1 MKRKT
6 YLVIALL
13 LLFVLVFFSIIAITA
28 RNNIVRKTENKVNQ
42 KIEEIMEE
50 VDVSKAYNENCLNA
64 DCNGEIWF
72 LIIPSLEIKAQIK
85 EGVDKETLKY
95 DVRTFRRNQHME
107 TAT

>member
-1 MKRKT
+1 MK
-6 YLVIALL
+6 
-13 LLFVLVFFSIIAITA
+13 
-28 RNNIVRKTENKVNQ
+28 KTENKVNQ

-72 LIIPSLEIKAQIK
+72 LIIPSLEIK